1 MTEGDDS
8 DDPEEQKRKQEARQA
23 ASNAGA
29 ILGLA
34 IGAMEA
40 FSQNNQTLTRTTD
53 EEQTI
58 EEEEGF
64 KEFLAGLNEEYG
76 YEEQKITM

>member
-1 MTEGDDS
+1 M
-8 DDPEEQKRKQEARQA
+8 EEQKRRQEARQA
-23 ASNAGA
+23 SSNAGA

-40 FSQNNQTLTRTTD
+40 YSQNNQSLTRTTD

-64 KEFLAGLNEEYG
+64 KEFLAGLDEEYG